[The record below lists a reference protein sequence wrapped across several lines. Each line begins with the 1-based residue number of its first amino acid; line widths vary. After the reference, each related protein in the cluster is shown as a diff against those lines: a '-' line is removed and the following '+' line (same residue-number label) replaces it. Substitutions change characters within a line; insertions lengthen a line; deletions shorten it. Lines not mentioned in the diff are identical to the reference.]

1 MTTGFGSHFLS
12 SRTCFGI
19 SGLGFENLG
28 FKAPPCGRGYLL
40 ELIVYGGVLIM
51 VQKMEKIWMDG
62 KLILWEEANV
72 HILTHSLHYGLA
84 VFEGIRCYLCHDG
97 KSGVFRLRE
106 HVDRLFDSAQ
116 IGDLKIPY
124 SKKEILEACKETLRV
139 NKLKEGYIRPI
150 VFIGEGVMGVYPG
163 DNPIRVAIITWS
175 WGAYLGEE
183 ALEKGIR
190 VKVSSYT
197 RHHVNVMMTKAKIC
211 GNYVNSVLAKREV
224 MKMGYDEALMLDTEG
239 YVSEASGENIFMV
252 KKGMI
257 KTTPLTSILSGITRD
272 SVIQI
277 AKAKKIPLLE
287 ERFTRD
293 ELYTAQEAFFTGTA
307 AELTPIREVDNR
319 SIGNGKP
326 GPITKDLQAAFFDI
340 VKGKNPEYR
349 EWLDYL

>member
-1 MTTGFGSHFLS
+1 
-12 SRTCFGI
+12 
-19 SGLGFENLG
+19 
-28 FKAPPCGRGYLL
+28 
-40 ELIVYGGVLIM
+40 M
-51 VQKMEKIWMDG
+51 VQKVSKIWMDG
-62 KLILWEEANV
+62 KLIPWEEANV

-84 VFEGIRCYLCHDG
+84 VFEGIRCYLCQDG
-97 KSGVFRLRE
+97 KSAVFRLRE

-116 IGDLKIPY
+116 IGDIKIPY
-124 SKKEILEACKETLRV
+124 SKKEISEACKEMLRV
-139 NKLKEGYIRPI
+139 NQLKEGYIRPI

-163 DNPIRVAIITWS
+163 DNPIQVAIITWS
-175 WGAYLGEE
+175 WGAYLGEG

-252 KKGMI
+252 KNGVL
-257 KTTPLTSILSGITRD
+257 KTTPLTSILPGITRD

-277 AKAKKIPLLE
+277 AKAKKITILE

-307 AELTPIREVDNR
+307 AELTPIREVDDR
-319 SIGNGKP
+319 IIGDGKP
-326 GPITKDLQAAFFDI
+326 GLMTKELQATFFNI
-340 VKGKNPEYR
+340 VKGKNLEYK
-349 EWLDYL
+349 EWLNYL

>member
-1 MTTGFGSHFLS
+1 
-12 SRTCFGI
+12 
-19 SGLGFENLG
+19 
-28 FKAPPCGRGYLL
+28 
-40 ELIVYGGVLIM
+40 M
-51 VQKMEKIWMDG
+51 VQKVSKIWMDG
-62 KLILWEEANV
+62 KLIPWEEANV

-84 VFEGIRCYLCHDG
+84 VFEGIRCYLCTDG
-97 KSGVFRLRE
+97 KSAVFRLRE

-116 IGDLKIPY
+116 IGDIKIPY
-124 SKKEILEACKETLRV
+124 SKREISEACKETLRV
-139 NKLKEGYIRPI
+139 NQLREGYIRPI

-163 DNPIRVAIITWS
+163 ENPIQVAIITWS
-175 WGAYLGEE
+175 WGAYLGEG

-239 YVSEASGENIFMV
+239 YVSEASGENIFMA
-252 KKGMI
+252 KNGML
-257 KTTPLTSILSGITRD
+257 KTTPLTSILPGITRD

-307 AELTPIREVDNR
+307 AELTPIREVDDR
-319 SIGNGKP
+319 MIGNGKP
-326 GPITKDLQAAFFDI
+326 GPMTKELQAAFFDI
-340 VKGKNPEYR
+340 VKGKNPSYR

>member
-1 MTTGFGSHFLS
+1 
-12 SRTCFGI
+12 
-19 SGLGFENLG
+19 
-28 FKAPPCGRGYLL
+28 
-40 ELIVYGGVLIM
+40 M
-51 VQKMEKIWMDG
+51 VQKVSKIWMDG
-62 KLILWEEANV
+62 KLIPWEEANV
-72 HILTHSLHYGLA
+72 HILTHSLHYGLG
-84 VFEGIRCYLCHDG
+84 VFEGIRCYLGHDG
-97 KSGVFRLRE
+97 KSAVFRLRE

-116 IGDLKIPY
+116 IGDIKIPY
-124 SKKEILEACKETLRV
+124 SEREISEACKETLRV
-139 NKLKEGYIRPI
+139 NRLKEGYIRPI

-163 DNPIRVAIITWS
+163 DNPIQVAIITWS
-175 WGAYLGEE
+175 WGAYLGED

-211 GNYVNSVLAKREV
+211 GNYVNSVLAKREA

-252 KKGMI
+252 KNGAL
-257 KTTPLTSILSGITRD
+257 KTTPLTSILPGITRD

-277 AKAKKIPLLE
+277 AKARKITLLE

-307 AELTPIREVDNR
+307 AELTPIREVDDR
-319 SIGNGKP
+319 TIGNGKP
-326 GPITKDLQAAFFDI
+326 GPITRELQAAFFDI

>member
-1 MTTGFGSHFLS
+1 
-12 SRTCFGI
+12 
-19 SGLGFENLG
+19 
-28 FKAPPCGRGYLL
+28 
-40 ELIVYGGVLIM
+40 M
-51 VQKMEKIWMDG
+51 VQKVSKIWMNG
-62 KLILWEEANV
+62 KLIPWEEANV
-72 HILTHSLHYGLA
+72 HILTHSLHYGLG

-97 KSGVFRLRE
+97 KSAVFRLKE

-116 IGDLKIPY
+116 IGDIKIPY
-124 SKKEILEACKETLRV
+124 SKREIVEACKETLRV
-139 NKLKEGYIRPI
+139 NQLREGYIRPI

-163 DNPIRVAIITWS
+163 DNPIQVAIITWS
-175 WGAYLGEE
+175 WGAYLGEG

-239 YVSEASGENIFMV
+239 YVSEASGENIFIV
-252 KKGMI
+252 KNGAV
-257 KTTPLTSILSGITRD
+257 KTTPLTSILPGITRD

-277 AKAKKIPLLE
+277 AKEKKVTLLE

-307 AELTPIREVDNR
+307 AELTPIREVDDR
-319 SIGNGKP
+319 MIGNGKP
-326 GPITKDLQAAFFDI
+326 GPVTRELQAAFFDI
-340 VKGKNPEYR
+340 VKGKNPTYR

>member
-1 MTTGFGSHFLS
+1 
-12 SRTCFGI
+12 
-19 SGLGFENLG
+19 
-28 FKAPPCGRGYLL
+28 
-40 ELIVYGGVLIM
+40 M

-62 KLILWEEANV
+62 KLIPWDQANI

-84 VFEGIRCYLCHDG
+84 IFEGIRCYLCHDG
-97 KSGVFRLRE
+97 KSAVFRLRE

-116 IGDLKIPY
+116 IGDMKIPF
-124 SKKEILEACKETLRV
+124 SKKEVQEACKETLLG

-150 VFIGEGVMGVYPG
+150 VFIGEGAMGVYPG
-163 DNPIRVAIITWS
+163 DNPIRLSIITWS
-175 WGAYLGEE
+175 WGAYLGEG
-183 ALEKGIR
+183 AIEKGIR
-190 VKVSSYT
+190 VKVSSFT

-211 GNYVNSVLAKREV
+211 GNYANSVLAKREA

-252 KKGMI
+252 KNGVL
-257 KTTPLTSILSGITRD
+257 KTTPLTSILPGITRD

-277 AKAKKIPLLE
+277 AKARKLTLSE

-307 AELTPIREVDNR
+307 AELTPIREVDDR
-319 SIGNGKP
+319 QIGNGRP
-326 GPITKDLQAAFFDI
+326 GPVTRELQTAFFEI
-340 VKGKNPEYR
+340 VKGKNPDYR

>member
-1 MTTGFGSHFLS
+1 
-12 SRTCFGI
+12 
-19 SGLGFENLG
+19 
-28 FKAPPCGRGYLL
+28 
-40 ELIVYGGVLIM
+40 M
-51 VQKMEKIWMDG
+51 VQKVSKIWLDG
-62 KLILWEEANV
+62 KLIPWEEANV

-97 KSGVFRLRE
+97 KSAVFRLRE
-106 HVDRLFDSAQ
+106 HVDRLFDSAHIGNIQ
-116 IGDLKIPY
+116 IPF
-124 SKKEILEACKETLRV
+124 SKKEVSDACKETLRV
-139 NKLKEGYIRPI
+139 NQLKEGYIRPI
-150 VFIGEGVMGVYPG
+150 AFIGDGVMGVYPA
-163 DNPIRVAIITWS
+163 DNPIRVAIATWS
-175 WGAYLGEE
+175 WGAYLGED

-252 KKGMI
+252 KNGVL
-257 KTTPLTSILSGITRD
+257 KTTPLTSILPGITRD
-272 SVIQI
+272 AVIQI
-277 AKAKKIPLLE
+277 AKSKKIPLFE

-307 AELTPIREVDNR
+307 AELTPIREVDDR
-319 SIGNGKP
+319 IIGVGKP
-326 GPITKDLQAAFFDI
+326 GPITKELQAAFFDI
-340 VKGKNPEYR
+340 VRGKNPEYK

>member
-1 MTTGFGSHFLS
+1 MVHF
-12 SRTCFGI
+12 SRRAQ
-19 SGLGFENLG
+19 L
-28 FKAPPCGRGYLL
+28 
-40 ELIVYGGVLIM
+40 M
-51 VQKMEKIWMDG
+51 VQKVSKIWMDG
-62 KLILWEEANV
+62 KFIPWEEANV

-97 KSGVFRLRE
+97 KSAVFRLRE

-116 IGDLKIPY
+116 IGDIKIPF
-124 SKKEILEACKETLRV
+124 SKREIAEACKETLRV
-139 NKLKEGYIRPI
+139 NQLKEGYIRPI

-163 DNPIRVAIITWS
+163 ENPIRVAITTWS

-183 ALEKGIR
+183 ALARGIR
-190 VKVSSYT
+190 IKVSSYT

-252 KKGMI
+252 KNGVL
-257 KTTPLTSILSGITRD
+257 KTTPLTSILPGITRD
-272 SVIQI
+272 AVIQI
-277 AKAKKIPLLE
+277 ARAKKIPLLE

-307 AELTPIREVDNR
+307 AELTPIREVDDR
-319 SIGNGKP
+319 IIGEGKP
-326 GPITKDLQAAFFDI
+326 GPMTKELQVAFFDI
-340 VKGKNPEYR
+340 VRGKNPHYQ
-349 EWLDYL
+349 EWLAYL

>member
-1 MTTGFGSHFLS
+1 
-12 SRTCFGI
+12 
-19 SGLGFENLG
+19 
-28 FKAPPCGRGYLL
+28 
-40 ELIVYGGVLIM
+40 M
-51 VQKMEKIWMDG
+51 VQKVSKIWMDG
-62 KLILWEEANV
+62 KLIPWEEANV
-72 HILTHSLHYGLA
+72 HILTHSLHYGLG
-84 VFEGIRCYLCHDG
+84 VFEGIRCYLGHDG
-97 KSGVFRLRE
+97 KSAVFRLRE

-116 IGDLKIPY
+116 IGDIKIPY
-124 SKKEILEACKETLRV
+124 SKREIAEACKETLRV
-139 NKLKEGYIRPI
+139 NRLTEGYIRPL

-163 DNPIRVAIITWS
+163 DNPIQVAIITWS

-211 GNYVNSVLAKREV
+211 GNYVNSVMAKREV

-252 KKGMI
+252 RNGVL

-277 AKAKKIPLLE
+277 AKAKKITLVE

-307 AELTPIREVDNR
+307 AELTPIREVDDR
-319 SIGNGKP
+319 IIGNGKP
-326 GPITKDLQAAFFDI
+326 GPITRELQAAFFDI